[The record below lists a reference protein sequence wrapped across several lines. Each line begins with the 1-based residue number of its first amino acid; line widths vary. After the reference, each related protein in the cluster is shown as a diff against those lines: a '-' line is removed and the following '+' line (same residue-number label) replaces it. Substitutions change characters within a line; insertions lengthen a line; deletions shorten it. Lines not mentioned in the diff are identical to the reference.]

1 LQLNILGMKRI
12 VGIVLI
18 ASLIFIVGCK
28 DDEDDKPQTQEKTK
42 TDLATEGHWR
52 VNGGTI
58 EPSITSDIQ
67 GNVITVDDFWDLL
80 AYQGGGTVQDCD
92 KDNLMF
98 LRADSTVLLDEGPTK
113 CDMGDPQS
121 EDGGLWFFV
130 ENETKLTFSSFPFD
144 PTGAPQTLD
153 IETLTATNLDLH
165 MVYEFINPIDGD
177 TTDHVIK
184 LNYVNTK

>member
-1 LQLNILGMKRI
+1 MKRI
-12 VGIVLI
+12 VGIALL
-18 ASLIFIVGCK
+18 ASLVFAVGCK
-28 DDEDDKPQTQEKTK
+28 SDEGDPPAPADKTK
-42 TDLATEGHWR
+42 TDMATEGSWR

-58 EPSITSDIQ
+58 VPSITIDIQ

-80 AYQGGGTVQDCD
+80 AFQGGGTVQDCD

-98 LRADSTVLLDEGPTK
+98 LHRDSTVVLDEGPTK
-113 CDMGDPQS
+113 CDMGDPQT
-121 EDGGLWFFV
+121 EPGGLWFFV
-130 ENETKLTFSSFPFD
+130 ENETKVKFSSFPFD

-153 IETLTATNLDLH
+153 IETLSSTNLDLQ
-165 MVYEFINPIDGD
+165 MVYEFIDPIGGD

>member
-1 LQLNILGMKRI
+1 MKNIFGIALI
-12 VGIVLI
+12 V
-18 ASLIFIVGCK
+18 SLMFTIGCN
-28 DDEDDKPQTQEKTK
+28 DDGGDEPQKQEKTK

-58 EPSITSDIQ
+58 VPSITIDIQ
-67 GNVITVDDFWDLL
+67 GNIITVDDFWDLL
-80 AYQGGGTVQDCD
+80 AYQGGGTVQECD

-98 LRADSTVLLDEGPTK
+98 LFKDSTVVLDEGPTK
-113 CDMGDPQS
+113 CDMNDPQS
-121 EDGGLWFFV
+121 EPGGLWFFV
-130 ENETKLTFSSFPFD
+130 ENETKIKFSSFPFD
-144 PTGAPQTLD
+144 PTGSPQTLD

-165 MVYEFINPIDGD
+165 MVYEFIDPIGGD